1 MNNTGL
7 VLFASYQIGATK
19 GTPIK
24 EVGYLKHIVRL

>member
-7 VLFASYQIGATK
+7 GLFASYQIAATK

-24 EVGYLKHIVRL
+24 QVGYLKDIVRL

>member
-24 EVGYLKHIVRL
+24 QVGYLKHIVRL